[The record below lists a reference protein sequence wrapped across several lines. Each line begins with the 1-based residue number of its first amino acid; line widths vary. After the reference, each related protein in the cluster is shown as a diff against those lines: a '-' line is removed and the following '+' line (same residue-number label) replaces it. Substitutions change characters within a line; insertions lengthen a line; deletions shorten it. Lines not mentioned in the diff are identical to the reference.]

1 MEIISQNNTATNTT
15 AIEFAFSAEEFEN
28 AIAAAYNK
36 RKKNI
41 SVPGFR
47 KGKAP
52 RKVIEAQYGEG
63 VFFEDAVNSLYNQ
76 NIAAVVEKSGLDVV
90 DVENT
95 EVVDVN
101 KETGVKFKADL
112 ITKPVVE
119 ISDYKGLEVKKTTK
133 NVDDAAV
140 DAEIEKVRNRNAR
153 SISVEDRAAQNG
165 DTAVIDFEG
174 FLDGVAF
181 EGGKGEKFPLEL
193 GSGSFIPGF
202 EEQVIGMKA
211 GEEKDLDITFPEN
224 YHEDLAGKAV
234 VFKVKVHEVKEKE
247 VPAMDDEFAKDV
259 SEFDTLKDLKADLK
273 KKITEERQKDA
284 DRVFEENL
292 MNQVAENITAD
303 IPDVMVENQAH
314 QYLDNFKAQISRQF
328 PYEEYKKM
336 TGMDDAKLLEEAK
349 EPALR
354 QVKMDLATAAIIK
367 AENIEASDE
376 DVEAEFAKMAEQ
388 FGMDVEMVKK
398 YLSKEQ
404 VHDQI
409 LTQKAVAVVVDS
421 ATAEKPAKK
430 TAKKAE
436 TAEGEEKKP
445 AKKTTKKAETAEGEE
460 KPKKAPAKKAAKK
473 EEKEAE

>member
-63 VFFEDAVNSLYNQ
+63 VFFEYAVNSLYNQ

-202 EEQVIGMKA
+202 EDQIVGKSI
-211 GEEKDLDITFPEN
+211 GEEFDVNVTFPEHYQAEN
-224 YHEDLAGKAV
+224 LAGKPA
-234 VFKVKVHEVKEKE
+234 VFKCKLHELKGKELPD
-247 VPAMDDEFAKDV
+247 VDDEFVKDV
-259 SEFDTLKDLKADLK
+259 SEFDTLDEYKADIKSKLEKAAADEASTNLDNALVDAVISKMTAEVPQVMYQRRIDDIVREWSARNRIRVEDYLK
-273 KKITEERQKDA
+273 YTGATMDQFRANFTEVAKRQVDLRLALEKIAE
-284 DRVFEENL
+284 L
-292 MNQVAENITAD
+292 ENIT
-303 IPDVMVENQAH
+303 V
-314 QYLDNFKAQISRQF
+314 
-328 PYEEYKKM
+328 
-336 TGMDDAKLLEEAK
+336 
-349 EPALR
+349 
-354 QVKMDLATAAIIK
+354 
-367 AENIEASDE
+367 SDE
-376 DVEAEFAKMAEQ
+376 DLEKEYADMAEQ
-388 FGMDVEMVKK
+388 YKMDVEKVKAAVPAEAVK
-398 YLSKEQ
+398 NDLRIE
-404 VHDQI
+404 
-409 LTQKAVAVVVDS
+409 KALDLVRDS
-421 ATAEKPAKK
+421 AKI
-430 TAKKAE
+430 
-436 TAEGEEKKP
+436 EEV
-445 AKKTTKKAETAEGEE
+445 TE
-460 KPKKAPAKKAAKK
+460 
-473 EEKEAE
+473 